1 MYFINFFIDD
11 RGHTLAQSDTRAV
24 QWNWSTD
31 ARRYMKARY
40 RIQVAFLFF
49 FLLTIVRRK
58 EGVCITYGYMHTIA
72 LNGFHD
78 TDYTGGR
85 QSL

>member
-1 MYFINFFIDD
+1 
-11 RGHTLAQSDTRAV
+11 
-24 QWNWSTD
+24 
-31 ARRYMKARY
+31 MKARY